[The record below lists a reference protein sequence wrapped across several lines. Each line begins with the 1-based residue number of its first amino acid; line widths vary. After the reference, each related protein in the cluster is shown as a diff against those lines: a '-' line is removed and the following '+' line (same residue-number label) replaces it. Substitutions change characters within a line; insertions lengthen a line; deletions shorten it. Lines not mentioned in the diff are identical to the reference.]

1 MPSSDTAYC
10 RRCMKEVQYHF
21 DAVNHF
27 AQLLLTVFTLGLW
40 LPIWVCM
47 VLRPTKLCDECD
59 GPLWSEQ
66 R

>member
-1 MPSSDTAYC
+1 
-10 RRCMKEVQYHF
+10 MKEVQYHF